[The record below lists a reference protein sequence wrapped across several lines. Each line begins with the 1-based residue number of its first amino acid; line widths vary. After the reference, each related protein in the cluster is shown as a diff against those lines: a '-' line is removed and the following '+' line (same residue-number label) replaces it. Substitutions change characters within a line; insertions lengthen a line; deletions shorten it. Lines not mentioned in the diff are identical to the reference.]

1 MAPSLRGWPGR
12 AAQLAALASF
22 AGQALSL
29 ARGRRP
35 VMALGPGLNY
45 QIAAKRRL
53 YSGLII
59 EINIGCGSARVS
71 AEMSFSAA
79 VRFVQRSFDRGR
91 GSRRHRNVVPSG
103 RCDPSSLRLQART
116 QQQCLSAMVKANPP
130 VFLFR
135 NRREPVLPSRPAN
148 GGRHDPAERAVDQH
162 AAYAEARAVSRPFAG
177 GSHGSAGPA
186 IKDPIGS
193 PQPRNRHARAEVRRS
208 FRDDRWNLDPLS
220 HPPRRSA
227 ADPEHRPAR

>member
-12 AAQLAALASF
+12 AAQLAVLASF

-29 ARGRRP
+29 ARHRRP
-35 VMALGPGLNY
+35 VMALGPSLDY

-59 EINIGCGSARVS
+59 QINIGCGSARVS
-71 AEMSFSAA
+71 AEMSFTAA

-91 GSRRHRNVVPSG
+91 GSRRHRNAVPSG

-135 NRREPVLPSRPAN
+135 NRREPVFT
-148 GGRHDPAERAVDQH
+148 
-162 AAYAEARAVSRPFAG
+162 VSSSKRG
-177 GSHGSAGPA
+177 
-186 IKDPIGS
+186 
-193 PQPRNRHARAEVRRS
+193 QT
-208 FRDDRWNLDPLS
+208 
-220 HPPRRSA
+220 
-227 ADPEHRPAR
+227 